1 MSVRTKNRII
11 GWCLIGIPILIVTI
25 LLMIEFG
32 SVPVLQFIA
41 GFGAIVIG
49 ITMVAVGILYISGEY
64 DK

>member
-1 MSVRTKNRII
+1 
-11 GWCLIGIPILIVTI
+11 
-25 LLMIEFG
+25 MIEFG